1 MDSAP
6 APAASDSTR
15 SERHRAD
22 RTWFLQLILSLVL
35 ALVCCLFSCL
45 FSLGPSIVPMSPNA
59 STTKQGRGTAN
70 LIGPEGRRLAG
81 TLSRSPEP
89 AADRSADV
97 PRLRR
102 RSCGGRLPQRR
113 DRRVPDGELPQPRTT
128 RWLARRDR
136 NPVAASFRRKRK
148 TGRPDLSEPDRA
160 RFQRAASRGSAGAA
174 AA

>member
-6 APAASDSTR
+6 APAASARTR

-35 ALVCCLFSCL
+35 ALVLALVLSW
-45 FSLGPSIVPMSPNA
+45 PSIVPMSPNA

-70 LIGPEGRRLAG
+70 LIRPEGRRLAG
-81 TLSRSPEP
+81 TLSRSPQP
-89 AADRSADV
+89 AADRGADV

-128 RWLARRDR
+128 RRLARRHR

-148 TGRPDLSEPDRA
+148 TCRPDLPEPDRA
-160 RFQRAASRGSAGAA
+160 PFQRAACKGSAGAA